1 MHECSKVKNQNV
13 TISVSSIDHKKK
25 KMKQIETERLNAVRI
40 FEQINFDFNTSLK
53 GILKLA
59 AHIYD
64 TPVAFITLLDQ
75 DVQLFKLNY
84 GLDVSVM
91 PRNTSFCTHA
101 IETPDVMVVPDA
113 QVDERFFN
121 SPLVA
126 NAPNIRFYAGAP
138 LATQDGYNIGTIC
151 VMDIKP
157 KQVSADQCLQLEH
170 LSKQAMHLMELELAY
185 KALRQQMKD
194 IEDRNKALLDIAFIQ
209 SHEFRGPLSSIMGL
223 MNIIKEEE
231 KAKPNPYLTMMEE
244 AVLKLDEK
252 IHMVVKWTEVTHNT
266 YLA

>member
-1 MHECSKVKNQNV
+1 
-13 TISVSSIDHKKK
+13 
-25 KMKQIETERLNAVRI
+25 MKQIETERLKAVGI
-40 FEQINFDFNTSLK
+40 FDQINFDLNTSLK

-64 TPVAFITLLDQ
+64 TPVAFITLIDRA
-75 DVQLFKLNY
+75 VQLFKMNY
-84 GLDVSVM
+84 GFDVAVM
-91 PRNTSFCTHA
+91 PRNTSFCTYA
-101 IETPDVMVVPDA
+101 IETPGVMVVPDA
-113 QVDERFFN
+113 RIDERFYN

-138 LATQDGYNIGTIC
+138 LTTQEGHNIGTVC
-151 VMDIKP
+151 VMDLNP
-157 KQVSADQCLQLEH
+157 KQVTADQCQQLEH

-185 KALRQQMKD
+185 TALRRQMKE
-194 IEDRNKALLDIAFIQ
+194 IEERNKALLDIAFIQ
-209 SHEFRGPLSSIMGL
+209 SHEFRAPLSSIMGL

-231 KAKPNPYLTMMEE
+231 RAKSNPYLSMMEE

-252 IHMVVKWTEVTHNT
+252 IHMVVKWTEVVHNT